1 MGVRTILIVAGEASG
16 DLHGANLARELRKR
30 EPGAVLIGAGGPRM
44 REAGVDLLAET
55 TRHAAVGIVEA
66 FHHLHHYAKLY
77 RLLQSALKSRRPDAV
92 VLIDFPDFNLR
103 LAERVHDHGIPVVY
117 YISPQVWAWRP
128 GRIKLIK
135 RVVTRMVVILDFEE
149 KLYRDAGVPVSF
161 VGHPLLDA
169 LKQVDRAGLRREL
182 KVEGGPLVGL
192 LPGSRTKQFSSLFP
206 ILQKAAGRIA
216 QEVPGARF
224 VVACARGI
232 NPKAALDR
240 RAKSPVPFEVV
251 WDRTPEVLG
260 SADLVITA
268 SGTATLEA
276 ALYGVPM
283 IVTYKVSHLSALTLG
298 PLIRVKNYALV
309 NIVAGRE
316 VMPEYYQFRAKPDL
330 IAKEAI
336 SILTDSTRRESM
348 RRELAEVRR
357 KLGEPG
363 ASRRAA
369 EQVLEVAGSAPSR
382 GAAGIKR
389 T

>member
-16 DLHGANLARELRKR
+16 DLHGANLARELKRR
-30 EPGAVLIGAGGPRM
+30 EPGVVLLGAGGPRM
-44 REAGVDLLAET
+44 KDAGVELLAET

-77 RLLQSALKSRRPDAV
+77 RQLQSVLKSRRPDAV

-128 GRIKLIK
+128 GRIKQIR
-135 RVVTRMVVILDFEE
+135 RVVSKMVVILDFEE
-149 KLYRDAGVPVSF
+149 KLYRDAGVPVAF

-169 LKQVDRAGLRREL
+169 LKQVDREGLRKEL
-182 KVEGGPLVGL
+182 RAGSGPLVGL
-192 LPGSRTKQFSSLFP
+192 LPGSRAKQFASLFP
-206 ILQKAAGRIA
+206 ILLKAAGRIA
-216 QEVPGARF
+216 GEVPGVRF

-240 RAKSPVPFEVV
+240 RAKAPAPFEVV

-283 IVTYKVSHLSALTLG
+283 IVTYKVSNLSALTLG

-316 VMPEYYQFRAKPDL
+316 IMPEYYQFRAKPEL
-330 IAKEAI
+330 IAKEAV
-336 SILTDSTRRESM
+336 SILTDSARRESM

-369 EQVLEVAGSAPSR
+369 EQVLEVAAPGR
-382 GAAGIKR
+382 
-389 T
+389 